1 MIINPT
7 VRFYLPDVLE
17 YGDYKNM
24 SEILNH
30 THCHRVFFWYD
41 KNDLTQKQIKDFV
54 DTWGEFKHQNFKTH
68 IQPMF
73 TDLQRDF
80 IWYDFIPHKKLVENS
95 AQYYRFRWE
104 YGLPKSIEKGLTE
117 FKNTYD
123 FVTESQNPQKKQK
136 RNDGEDSNHR

>member
-17 YGDYKNM
+17 YGDYENM

-54 DTWGEFKHQNFKTH
+54 DLWGEFKHQNFKTH
-68 IQPMF
+68 IQSTF

-80 IWYDFIPHKKLVENS
+80 IWYDFMPHKQKKDRN
-95 AQYYRFRWE
+95 YFRFSWD
-104 YGLPKSIEKGLTE
+104 YSLPESIGKGLTE

-123 FVTESQNPQKKQK
+123 FVTDAQQPQKKQK

>member
-17 YGDYKNM
+17 YGDYENM

-30 THCHRVFFWYD
+30 THCHRVFFWYE

-54 DTWGEFKHQNFKTH
+54 DLWGEFKHQNFKTH
-68 IQPMF
+68 IQSTF

-80 IWYDFIPHKKLVENS
+80 IWYDFMPHKQKKDRN
-95 AQYYRFRWE
+95 YFRFSWD
-104 YGLPKSIEKGLTE
+104 YSLPESIGKGLTE

-123 FVTESQNPQKKQK
+123 FVTDAQQPQKKQK

>member
-1 MIINPT
+1 MITPT
-7 VRFYLPDVLE
+7 IRFYLPDVLE

-24 SEILNH
+24 SDILNH
-30 THCHRVFFWYD
+30 THCHRVFFWYE
-41 KNDLTQKQIKDFV
+41 KNDLTQKQIKNFV

-68 IQPMF
+68 IQAMF

-80 IWYDFIPHKKLVENS
+80 IWYDFMPHRKLKENP

-104 YGLPKSIEKGLTE
+104 YGLPESIEKGLTE
-117 FKNTYD
+117 FKSTYD

-136 RNDGEDSNHR
+136 RNDGENSNHR